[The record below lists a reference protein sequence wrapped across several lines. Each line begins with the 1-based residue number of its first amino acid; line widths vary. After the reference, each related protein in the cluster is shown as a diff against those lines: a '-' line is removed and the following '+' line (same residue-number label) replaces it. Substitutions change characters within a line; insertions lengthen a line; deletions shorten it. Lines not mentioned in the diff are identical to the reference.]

1 MRLTLLFKLLF
12 LLLFTLSLEAKSI
25 LYKAESRTAIVYILG
40 SIHLAKP
47 ELYPL
52 KRPIEKAYKESDI
65 LVVELDPTSSHSMQV
80 IQNSMMTL
88 GMYPPGKSLK
98 TELSA
103 QTYIS
108 LQKYLKAVGLSL
120 DIMQPMRPWTVMLQ
134 LSVME
139 MVRLGYDPNLGIDQ
153 HFLTKAKRDK
163 KSVLELESAESQMA
177 LLSKDDKQFQELLL
191 RYTLEE
197 MHEMEPLLEKMFKSW
212 KEGDAKTLATVVD
225 SSLVVDPR
233 LTGIYEELITK
244 RNYKM
249 TEKILGYL
257 KTKKQYF
264 VVVGAGHV
272 VGSEGIVALLQKH
285 GFKVTQL

>member
-1 MRLTLLFKLLF
+1 MSLTSLSKLLF
-12 LLLFTLSLEAKSI
+12 LVLFTLSLNAKSI
-25 LYKAESRTAIVYILG
+25 LYKAESQTATVYILG

-52 KRPIEKAYKESDI
+52 KEPIEKSYKESDV
-65 LVVELDPTSSHSMQV
+65 LVVELDPGSSHSMQV

-103 QTYIS
+103 QTYKN
-108 LQKYLKAVGLSL
+108 LQQYLKKVGLSL
-120 DIMQPMRPWTVMLQ
+120 EIMQPMRPWTVMLQ

-153 HFLTKAKRDK
+153 HFLTKAKREGK
-163 KSVLELESAESQMA
+163 AVLELESAESQMA
-177 LLSKDDKQFQELLL
+177 LLSKDDKAFQDLLL

-197 MHEMEPLLEKMFKSW
+197 MHEMEPLLNKMFKSW
-212 KEGDAKTLATVVD
+212 KEGDAKTLSTVVD

-257 KTKKQYF
+257 KTKKRYF

-272 VGSEGIVALLQKH
+272 VGNEGIVALLQKH

>member
-1 MRLTLLFKLLF
+1 MRLALFSKLFFLF
-12 LLLFTLSLEAKSI
+12 LLTLSLDAKSI
-25 LYKAESRTAIVYILG
+25 LYKAESSTATVYVLG

-52 KRPIEKAYKESDI
+52 KKPIEEAYKESDV
-65 LVVELDPTSSHSMQV
+65 LVVELDPSSPHSMQV
-80 IQNSMMTL
+80 IQNSMMAL

-103 QTYIS
+103 QTYKS
-108 LQKYLKAVGLSL
+108 LQTYLKAVGLSL
-120 DIMQPMRPWTVMLQ
+120 EIMQPMRPWTVMLQ

-153 HFLTKAKRDK
+153 HFLQKAKRDRK
-163 KSVLELESAESQMA
+163 KVLELESAESQMA
-177 LLSKDDKQFQELLL
+177 LLSKNDKQFQDLLL

-197 MHEMEPLLEKMFKSW
+197 MHEMEPMLNKMFKSW
-212 KEGDAKTLATVVD
+212 KEGDAKTLATIVD

-233 LTGIYEELITK
+233 LRGIYEELITK

-257 KTKKQYF
+257 KTKKRYF

-272 VGSEGIVALLQKH
+272 VGNEGIVALLQKH

>member
-1 MRLTLLFKLLF
+1 MRLALFSKLFFLF
-12 LLLFTLSLEAKSI
+12 LLTLSLDAKSI
-25 LYKAESRTAIVYILG
+25 LYKAESRTATVYLLG

-52 KRPIEKAYKESDI
+52 KKPIEEAYKESDV
-65 LVVELDPTSSHSMQV
+65 LVVELDPSSPHSMQV

-98 TELSA
+98 TELST
-103 QTYIS
+103 QTYKS
-108 LQKYLKAVGLSL
+108 LQKYLKVLGLSL
-120 DIMQPMRPWTVMLQ
+120 EIMQPMRPWTVMLQ

-153 HFLTKAKRDK
+153 HFLQKAKRDSK
-163 KSVLELESAESQMA
+163 AVLELESAESQMA
-177 LLSKDDKQFQELLL
+177 LLSKNDKQFQDLLL

-197 MHEMEPLLEKMFKSW
+197 MHEMEPMLNKMFKSW
-212 KEGDAKTLATVVD
+212 KEGDAKTLSTVVD

-257 KTKKQYF
+257 KTKKHYF

-272 VGSEGIVALLQKH
+272 VGNEGIVALLQKH